1 MKSIYLSTENFHI
14 ATEQE
19 RKKMRKSQC
28 HNFILCWFKR
38 FFITFIL
45 AGVAIAFQILARETI
60 PYSFKPYQTKER
72 MIVLVVCIFAV
83 FNVLSLIQLLI
94 HNYIAF
100 NINRA
105 FITSAVVKKKM
116 TVDEII
122 PYLNQRRKYKYL
134 VCELEDGTFILDR
147 IWVHGP
153 INYSNIKVGNTV
165 YIELK
170 PDNSRHHYVI

>member
-19 RKKMRKSQC
+19 RKEIRKSQC

-45 AGVAIAFQILARETI
+45 AGVVIAFQILARETI
-60 PYSFKPYQTKER
+60 PYNFKPYQTKER

-83 FNVLSLIQLLI
+83 FNILSLIQLLI

-100 NINRA
+100 NIRRA
-105 FITSAVVKKKM
+105 LIISSVVKKKI

-122 PYLNQRRKYKYL
+122 SIFQSVLNIFHSTLHHHFGKSLSHFRTACAKY
-134 VCELEDGTFILDR
+134 ELIFA
-147 IWVHGP
+147 
-153 INYSNIKVGNTV
+153 NK
-165 YIELK
+165 
-170 PDNSRHHYVI
+170 

>member
-1 MKSIYLSTENFHI
+1 MFLAS
-14 ATEQE
+14 A
-19 RKKMRKSQC
+19 
-28 HNFILCWFKR
+28 FI
-38 FFITFIL
+38 
-45 AGVAIAFQILARETI
+45 V
-60 PYSFKPYQTKER
+60 S
-72 MIVLVVCIFAV
+72 V

-100 NINRA
+100 NIRRA
-105 FITSAVVKKKM
+105 LIISAVVKKKM
-116 TVDEII
+116 TVDEVI
-122 PYLNQRRKYKYL
+122 PYLNTRRKYKYL
-134 VCELEDGTFILDR
+134 VCELDDGTFILDR